1 MIVLPVLM
9 ALRAVTAFMFAAGL
23 GGLVAA
29 VVSRSLATSVTFAW
43 AASLPG
49 FGLTLACIFLPA
61 ALGASLLMPARIALV
76 RDIRGEPDPPLPGLL
91 TIALVVLCAA
101 AALQVPALL
110 AWWVEVRSL
119 VAPVVPGGPD
129 PLGFNAAATVMLFS
143 RPTLAA
149 MTLATFGLTSLLVI
163 AVPGTRASRALMAC
177 VVLQAGLVA
186 GEWALVHEV
195 HTLETAVLPALTAAG
210 DTATAGAISEWIA
223 RYDLAGAFTHRS
235 LPLILIG
242 YAVALALAVSLGP
255 HPARATAG
263 DSTARLEAEPPALDA
278 RGPEPDLPRVS
289 SISAAATVF
298 DDSSY
303 SVHPRMTLVE
313 SLLTR
318 KCSNYEIR
326 TIPPTSRGRFSF
338 SWDTG
343 VVRREPNGPDVLSL
357 EPSRPPGLFS
367 SHPYAVIETGTGGT
381 LASLVPRGAD
391 WEIVHPSGDSLARVL
406 RTTGG
411 PGIIGYSGMVGEHE
425 VCRFKWTLNG
435 LSVASAELEVEFL
448 PVSGVPFDRALALA
462 LAPILEQKARL
473 ASERSRS

>member
-29 VVSRSLATSVTFAW
+29 IVSRSLATSVPFAW

-61 ALGASLLMPARIALV
+61 AVGASLLMPARIALV
-76 RDIRGEPDPPLPGLL
+76 RDIRGEPDPPLPGML
-91 TIALVVLCAA
+91 TVVLVLLCAW
-101 AALQVPALL
+101 AALLVPALL
-110 AWWVEVRSL
+110 AWGTEVRAL
-119 VAPVVPGGPD
+119 VRLVVPGGPD
-129 PLGFNAAATVMLFS
+129 PLGFNAAATVILFS
-143 RPTLAA
+143 RPALAA
-149 MTLATFGLTSLLVI
+149 ITLATFGLTSLLVI
-163 AVPGTRASRALMAC
+163 AVPAGRATRALLSC
-177 VVLQAGLVA
+177 VILQAGLVA
-186 GEWALVHEV
+186 GEWALLHEV

-223 RYDLAGAFTHRS
+223 RYDVAGAVTHRS
-235 LPLILIG
+235 LPLILFG
-242 YAVALALAVSLGP
+242 YVVALALAVSLGT
-255 HPARATAG
+255 HPARARAEDSAARSDAG
-263 DSTARLEAEPPALDA
+263 PPAFEA
-278 RGPEPDLPRVS
+278 RGPEPHVPRVS
-289 SISAAATVF
+289 SVSAAATVF

-318 KCSNYEIR
+318 KCSHYEIR
-326 TIPPTSRGRFSF
+326 TIPPRSRGRFSF

-357 EPSRPPGLFS
+357 DPPRPPGLFS

-391 WEIVHPSGDSLARVL
+391 WEIVHPSGDTMARVL

-448 PVSGVPFDRALALA
+448 SPSGVLFDRALAVA

-473 ASERSRS
+473 ASERRRS